1 MNSRRISFKGSQG
14 DLLSARIDEPDNGI
28 SKGTILFAHCFTCS
42 KNLKAVG
49 HISKALTKEGIGV
62 FRFDFTGL
70 GESEGDFSDTN
81 FSSNIED
88 LVAASEYMKDEWESP
103 RMLMGH
109 SLGGA
114 AVLQAAHLIDS
125 VEAVVTVAAP
135 CNPEHVTQHLLD
147 KKDEIERKGEATVQ
161 LAGRPFTIKKQFLD
175 DLEEQNM
182 DNIIKS
188 LDKPLLIFH
197 SPIDQT
203 VGIGN
208 AAHIYKMAKHPKSF
222 ISLDDADHL
231 LTNEE
236 DARYVGSVTAAW
248 VHRYFQ

>member
-1 MNSRRISFKGSQG
+1 MNSRKIKFKGSQG
-14 DLLSARIDEPDNGI
+14 DKLSARIDEPDDGI

-42 KNLKAVG
+42 KNLRAVG
-49 HISKALTKEGIGV
+49 HISSALTEEGIGV

-88 LVAASEYMKDEWESP
+88 LVAAAEYMKEEWEAP

-114 AVLQAAHLIDS
+114 AVLQAAHLIES
-125 VEAVVTVAAP
+125 VEAVTTVAAP
-135 CNPEHVTQHLLD
+135 CNPKHVTRHLLD
-147 KKDEIERKGEATVQ
+147 EREEIDRKGEATVV

-197 SPIDQT
+197 SPIDKT
-203 VGIGN
+203 VGIDN

-222 ISLDDADHL
+222 ISMDDADHL
-231 LTNEE
+231 LSNEE
-236 DARYVGSVTAAW
+236 DALYVGSVTAAW
-248 VHRYFQ
+248 VHRYFE